1 MQNSARRIFSANLLR
16 AEYTLS
22 TQFKQD
28 LVRVK
33 IEIFSKKGEHRLFRI
48 YYTSLRKKEGM
59 TTNPK
64 KINAKA
70 GLSRIGQSRICKCMY
85 STSFFRIILLDEF
98 LEYFPSKKTGRCR
111 KKLPHLFL
119 LYDSHGALSVP
130 YLVRGRSMALQQPHQ
145 AQIIS

>member
-16 AEYTLS
+16 VEYTLS

-70 GLSRIGQSRICKCMY
+70 GLSGIGQITHLQMHVFNFFLSNHIVRRVFGIP
-85 STSFFRIILLDEF
+85 SFQKNGSL
-98 LEYFPSKKTGRCR
+98 PKKNVQ
-111 KKLPHLFL
+111 
-119 LYDSHGALSVP
+119 SAS
-130 YLVRGRSMALQQPHQ
+130 A
-145 AQIIS
+145 I